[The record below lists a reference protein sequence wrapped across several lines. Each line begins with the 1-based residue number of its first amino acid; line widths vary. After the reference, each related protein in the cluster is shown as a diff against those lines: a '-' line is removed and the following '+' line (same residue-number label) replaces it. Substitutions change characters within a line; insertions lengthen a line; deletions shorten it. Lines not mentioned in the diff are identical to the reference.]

1 MKLFTR
7 YNSLSAT
14 AALIV
19 FVLVMASLFFA
30 VREVLIRQLDD
41 SLLEEKDEVL
51 QYIAAKREL
60 PETVKV
66 YDQRTVFEEE
76 PVPYQKFK
84 FRTKY
89 KEVASDTDEPVRAVY
104 FGAELN
110 GRHYKV
116 TVIRSLNEMQSL
128 LRYISIVAVAAVALL
143 LLLWFWMNRFLIKKL
158 LRPFYGTLT
167 VMDKYNLSDGAPL
180 HLPETSIHEFRLL
193 NEKIT
198 RLTQRITK
206 DYRVLKEFTG
216 NAAHEMQTPLS
227 VIRAQTDLLLQ
238 RENLTEE
245 EAAALQVIDDTT
257 HKLSRL
263 NGSLLLLAKLEANP
277 FAEKAVIQLDEVI
290 ERKLAERQELLHL
303 SAIEVKKK
311 LEPVSLRANEALPGV
326 IFSNLLNNAV
336 RFNRHGGKIVI
347 ELSPEKLCIA
357 NTSDLPRLDSDK
369 IFGRFYRH
377 PASAKD
383 GTGLG
388 LAIVQ
393 QAVTLAGFAVSYA
406 FENGMHVFTV
416 TFNA

>member
-7 YNSLSAT
+7 YNSLSVT

-51 QYIAAKREL
+51 QYIAAKKEL

-76 PVPYQKFK
+76 PEPYQKFK

-89 KEVASDTDEPVRAVY
+89 KEVATDTDELVRAVY

-128 LRYISIVAVAAVALL
+128 LRYISIVAVAAVAVLL
-143 LLLWFWMNRFLIKKL
+143 LIWFLVNRFLIKKL
-158 LRPFYGTLT
+158 LRPFYGTLS
-167 VMDKYNLSDGAPL
+167 VMDKYKLSAQAPL
-180 HLPETSIHEFRLL
+180 RLPATSIHEFRLL

-198 RLTQRITK
+198 HLTQRITQ

-238 RENLTEE
+238 RENLTQE

-263 NGSLLLLAKLEANP
+263 NGSLLLLAKLEAKP
-277 FAEKAVIQLDEVI
+277 FNEKTVVPLHEVV
-290 ERKLAERQELLHL
+290 EKKLAERQELLHL
-303 SAIEVKKK
+303 SAIDVKKN
-311 LEPVSLRANEALPGV
+311 LEPVSLKANEALLDV
-326 IFSNLLNNAV
+326 ILSNLLNNAI
-336 RFNRHGGKIVI
+336 RFNHHRGRIVT

-357 NTSDLPRLDSDK
+357 NTSDLPPLDNDK

-388 LAIVQ
+388 LAIAK
-393 QAVTLAGFAVSYA
+393 QAVMMSGFVIDYSY
-406 FENGMHVFTV
+406 EKGLHVFTV
-416 TFNA
+416 TFNI